1 MALWRTRRVENS
13 ESWEVMQ
20 KPRHENTLNTW
31 LADELHKRG
40 LDAIPES
47 QDGHKRLDVEIHLDQ
62 IRIALEAEQGHAAN
76 KRRSAIKD
84 ADGRLDDE
92 LADCAVAVCYPDGLF
107 SADDLARCEVLYALR
122 THKTRPPA
130 AKTEWQQG
138 DLDQLA
144 RVIKKIPDQLG
155 DPDNIANAL
164 SFSLDRAVARL
175 SESQKRD
182 LAECLDLPAGRPQKV
197 AADSSSSRYNQ
208 AAKRAMLVIATAAM
222 FHAQLDKHR
231 HEVAPLWDNR
241 FSPLRSFEGDWPP
254 QTAVQCAEND
264 DPIGSFYESWD
275 LWLAVDYKPIFATA
289 RNALRGC
296 PPSAGFSAAV
306 QGTARAALKVTRNIV
321 GLRHDLLGRIFHKV
335 LETAR
340 YDGSFYTTTAAA
352 TLLAALAINKD
363 MCDWS
368 DRDAIA
374 RLRITDPACGTG
386 TLLMAAAERIRDL
399 ASAAG
404 NRNGVSRAL
413 IESVLTGYDVNLTAT
428 HLAAT
433 TLGLLSP
440 TTTFREMKIGRALL
454 GVENGTEGSRAYLG
468 SLEFLSPDSL
478 PKMVPWP
485 TGVEQ
490 IETNGEVAQAE
501 PADLVIMNPPFTRDS
516 LRHDQFS
523 KQEEKMLKAREKKL
537 FARLPAHLSGGS
549 NAFLILADFINK
561 ENVAAMASILPLT
574 LATDA
579 SGQQIRTF
587 LAKQYF
593 VETIVTSHDP
603 SRIYFS
609 ENTSIGEMLLVC
621 RRWQSGSDKP
631 PTRVINLYENP
642 STPVEAIAA
651 AQNIIDDSQD
661 KIKGTVQEWPTE
673 RIAAGDWGAVQF
685 LSPYLCE
692 RFIDLRQGDFFPTV
706 ELKLLAEARVGPAG
720 QGVRGM
726 FDRSEV
732 PDKNRMVALWYHKTD
747 VIQKMQ
753 AQTDTYIKSKPGKEK
768 QAADLWGKR
777 GQLMIVTRSR
787 LNTVRCISVWLN
799 ERALGSSWVPI
810 YFTPDK
816 FDDEDKARYRILYEK
831 ATCVYLNSTIGL
843 LAILGDRTNKL
854 PSYPRFS
861 MDDLNKIPVP
871 DFVKM
876 DESKVKMMA
885 AAYDN
890 LRNSVLLPLP
900 QMNECDTRKQLDD
913 IIVAALGIDAETAAA
928 IRREL
933 TREPSITGRPYEQN

>member
-1 MALWRTRRVENS
+1 MHRPKY
-13 ESWEVMQ
+13 ESA
-20 KPRHENTLNTW
+20 LNTW
-31 LADELHKRG
+31 LAAALRERK
-40 LDAIPES
+40 LDANEES
-47 QDGHKRLDVEIHLDQ
+47 AQGGGKRLDVEIQLNQ
-62 IRIALEAEQGHAAN
+62 LTIALEAEQGQAAN

-92 LADCAVAVCYPDGLF
+92 LADCAVAICYPDNLF
-107 SADDLARCEVLYALR
+107 SADDLAECEVIYALR
-122 THKTRPPA
+122 THKTRPSA

-155 DPDNIANAL
+155 EPDNIANAL

-175 SESQKRD
+175 SESQKQD
-182 LAECLDLPAGRPQKV
+182 LAECLDLPAGKPLKI
-197 AADSSSSRYNQ
+197 ASDAPSSRYNQ

-222 FHAQLDKHR
+222 FHTQLDKHR
-231 HEVAPLWDNR
+231 HEIAPLWDNR

-254 QTAVQCAEND
+254 PTAVQCAEND

-296 PPSAGFSAAV
+296 AQDAAFSAAV
-306 QGTARAALKVTRNIV
+306 QGTARAAMKVTRNIV

-374 RLRITDPACGTG
+374 SLRITDPACGTG

-399 ASAAG
+399 AASAG

-440 TTTFREMKIGRALL
+440 TTTFRDIKIGRALL

-478 PKMVPWP
+478 PKMMPWP

-501 PADLVIMNPPFTRDS
+501 PADLVIINPPFTRDS

-523 KQEEKMLKAREKKL
+523 KQEEKMLKAREKEL
-537 FARLPAHLSGGS
+537 FAAIEGGIHRS
-549 NAFLILADFINK
+549 HNGGGFLALADFIAKPQNGAIA
-561 ENVAAMASILPLT
+561 VILPLVGAT
-574 LATDA
+574 NYSTMRMRQYLAEKFHID
-579 SGQQIRTF
+579 
-587 LAKQYF
+587 
-593 VETIVTSHDP
+593 TIVTSHDP

-621 RRWQSGSDKP
+621 RRWPEDAEKP
-631 PTRVINLYENP
+631 ATRVVNLYQNP
-642 STPVEAIAA
+642 ATPIEAIALE
-651 AQNIIDDSQD
+651 QNITAGNRER
-661 KIKGTVQEWPTE
+661 IKGTVQAWPAE
-673 RIAAGDWGAVQF
+673 RIAEGNWGAVQF

-692 RFIDLRQGDFFPTV
+692 RFIELREGKFFRTRG
-706 ELKLLAEARVGPAG
+706 LGLLAEVGPAG
-720 QGVRGM
+720 RRTQDA
-726 FDRSEV
+726 FKRSEV
-732 PDKNRMVALWYHKTD
+732 PDEHARGALWYHKTD
-747 VIQKMQ
+747 VTQKMST
-753 AQTDTYIKSKPGKEK
+753 QTDSYLIANAGRESY
-768 QAADLWGKR
+768 ADYLWTTR
-777 GQLMIVTRSR
+777 GQLMIVNRMR
-787 LNTVRCISVWLN
+787 LNTVRCISVRLN
-799 ERALGSSWVPI
+799 ERALGSLWVPI
-810 YFTPDK
+810 KFNSDKPDK
-816 FDDEDKARYRILYEK
+816 EVRQAAKDMFEK
-831 ATCVYLNSTIGL
+831 AACVYLNSTIGI
-843 LAILGDRTNKL
+843 LAILGDRTNKI
-854 PSYPRFS
+854 PSYPQFS
-861 MDDLNKIPVP
+861 LDDLRRIPVP
-871 DFVKM
+871 DFIKM
-876 DESKVKMMA
+876 DETKVEMMA
-885 AAYDN
+885 AAYDD
-890 LRNSVLLPLP
+890 LCDSILLPLP
-900 QMNECDTRKQLDD
+900 QMNECDTRKRLDD
-913 IIVAALGIDAETAAA
+913 MIVAALDIDAETTAA

>member
-1 MALWRTRRVENS
+1 MHRPKY
-13 ESWEVMQ
+13 ESA
-20 KPRHENTLNTW
+20 LNTW
-31 LADELHKRG
+31 LAAALRERKLE
-40 LDAIPES
+40 ANEES
-47 QDGHKRLDVEIHLDQ
+47 AQGGGKRLDVEIQLNQ
-62 IRIALEAEQGHAAN
+62 LTIALEAEQGQAAN

-92 LADCAVAVCYPDGLF
+92 LADCAVAICYPDGLF

-155 DPDNIANAL
+155 EPDNIANAL

-175 SESQKRD
+175 SESQKQD
-182 LAECLDLPAGRPQKV
+182 LAECLDLPAGKPLKI
-197 AADSSSSRYNQ
+197 ASDAPSSRYNQ

-222 FHAQLDKHR
+222 FHTQLDKHR
-231 HEVAPLWDNR
+231 HEITPLWDNR
-241 FSPLRSFEGDWPP
+241 FSPLRTFEGDWPP
-254 QTAVQCAEND
+254 PTAVQCAEND
-264 DPIGSFYESWD
+264 DPIGSFYEAWD
-275 LWLAVDYKPIFATA
+275 LWLVVDYKPIFATA

-296 PPSAGFSAAV
+296 AQDAAFSAAV
-306 QGTARAALKVTRNIV
+306 QGTARAAMKVTRNIV

-368 DRDAIA
+368 DRAAIA

-399 ASAAG
+399 AASAG

-440 TTTFREMKIGRALL
+440 TTTFREIKIGRALL
-454 GVENGTEGSRAYLG
+454 GVENGTEGARAYLG
-468 SLEFLSPDSL
+468 SLEFLSPQGDRQPRL
-478 PKMVPWP
+478 LPWP

-490 IETNGEVAQAE
+490 IETNGEFAQAE

-523 KQEEKMLKAREKKL
+523 EQEEKMMKAREKEL
-537 FARLPAHLSGGS
+537 FDELPVHLSS
-549 NAFLILADFINK
+549 NGNSFLVLAEHIAK
-561 ENVAAMASILPLT
+561 AQSGTIASILPLVT
-574 LATDA
+574 ATNASALGIRQYLAERFYVD
-579 SGQQIRTF
+579 
-587 LAKQYF
+587 
-593 VETIVTSHDP
+593 TIVTSHDP

-621 RRWQSGSDKP
+621 RRWPEDVEKP
-631 PTRVINLYENP
+631 ATRVVNLYENP
-642 STPVEAIAA
+642 ATPIDAIALE
-651 AQNIIDDSQD
+651 QNITVDNRER
-661 KIKGTVQEWPTE
+661 IKGTVQAWPAE

-685 LSPYLCE
+685 LSPYLCQ
-692 RFIDLRQGDFFPTV
+692 RFIELRAGKFFTARQ
-706 ELKLLAEARVGPAG
+706 LGQLADIGPAG
-720 QGVRGM
+720 RRTQDAFRK
-726 FDRSEV
+726 SEV
-732 PDKNRMVALWYHKTD
+732 PDEHARGALWYHKTD
-747 VIQKMQ
+747 VTQKMS
-753 AQTDTYIKSKPGKEK
+753 AQTDTYIIPKSSKKK
-768 QAADLWGKR
+768 LADSYWDQR
-777 GQLMIVTRSR
+777 GRLLMPQRIF
-787 LNTVRCISVWLN
+787 LPTVRCMSVRLD
-799 ERALGSSWVPI
+799 EQVLGSAWTICKLHSNK
-810 YFTPDK
+810 YDG
-816 FDDEDKARYRILYEK
+816 EILEK
-831 ATCVYLNSTIGL
+831 ALCVYLNSSVGV
-843 LAILGDRTNKL
+843 LAMLGDRSNKK
-854 PSYPRFS
+854 PTYPQFS
-861 MDDLNKIPVP
+861 LDDLRRIPVP
-871 DFVKM
+871 DFVEM
-876 DESKVKMMA
+876 DEAKVKMMA
-885 AAYDN
+885 AAYDD
-890 LRNSVLLPLP
+890 LCDSILLPLP

-913 IIVAALGIDAETAAA
+913 MIVAALDIDAETTAA

>member
-1 MALWRTRRVENS
+1 MPERNY
-13 ESWEVMQ
+13 ES
-20 KPRHENTLNTW
+20 TLNTW
-31 LADELHKRG
+31 LADDLRQRG
-40 LDAIPES
+40 LDAKPES
-47 QDGHKRLDVEIHLDQ
+47 AQGGGRRLDVEVQLKQ
-62 IRIALEAEQGHAAN
+62 IKIALEAEQGHAPN

-92 LADCAVAVCYPDGLF
+92 LADCAVAVCYPDNLF

-122 THKTRPPA
+122 THKTRPSA

-138 DLDQLA
+138 DLDQLV

-175 SESQKRD
+175 SEAQKQE
-182 LAECLDLPAGRPQKV
+182 LALSLDLPAGKPLKI
-197 AADSSSSRYNQ
+197 AADSPSSRYNQ

-231 HEVAPLWDNR
+231 HQVAPLWDNR
-241 FSPLRSFEGDWPP
+241 YSPLRSFEGTWPP
-254 QTAVQCAEND
+254 WTAAQCAGSD
-264 DPIGSFYESWD
+264 DPIGAFDEAWD

-296 PPSAGFSAAV
+296 PQDAAFSTAV
-306 QGTARAALKVTRNIV
+306 QGTARAAMKVTRNIV

-352 TLLAALAINKD
+352 TLLASLAIRED

-399 ASAAG
+399 AGAAG

-440 TTTFREMKIGRALL
+440 TTTFREIKIGRALL
-454 GVENGTEGSRAYLG
+454 GVENGAAFLG
-468 SLEFLSPDSL
+468 SLEFLSPQADRQPRL
-478 PKMVPWP
+478 LPWP

-490 IETNGEVAQAE
+490 IETNGEFAQAE
-501 PADLVIMNPPFTRDS
+501 PADLVIMNPPFTRSD

-523 KQEEKMLKAREKKL
+523 RQEEEMLKAREKEL
-537 FARLPAHLSGGS
+537 FAGLPVHLSGGS

-561 ENVAAMASILPLT
+561 KNVAAMASILPLT

-579 SGQQIRTF
+579 SGQAIREF
-587 LAKQYF
+587 LAQQYF
-593 VETIVTSHDP
+593 IDTIVTSHDP

-609 ENTSIGEMLLVC
+609 ENTNIGEMLLIC
-621 RRWQSGSDKP
+621 RRWPDDVEKP
-631 PTRVINLYENP
+631 ATRVVNLYENP
-642 STPVEAIAA
+642 ATPADSIALE
-651 AQNIIDDSQD
+651 QNITAGNRER
-661 KIKGTVQEWPTE
+661 IKGTVQAWPAE
-673 RIAAGDWGAVQF
+673 RIAAGSWGAVQF
-685 LSPYLCE
+685 LSPYLCQ
-692 RFIDLRQGDFFPTV
+692 RFIELREGKFFEARQLGT
-706 ELKLLAEARVGPAG
+706 LAEIGPDG
-720 QGVRGM
+720 GGIRTT

-732 PDKNRMVALWYHKTD
+732 PDENRMVALWYHKTD
-747 VIQKMQ
+747 VTQKML
-753 AQTDTYIKSKPGKEK
+753 AQTDTYIIPKKGKKKS
-768 QAADLWGKR
+768 AAGLWAKR
-777 GQLMIVTRSR
+777 GRLMMPSR
-787 LNTVRCISVWLN
+787 IFLPSIRCMSVRLDEKV
-799 ERALGSSWVPI
+799 LGSSWIPCKPKSNVSCL
-810 YFTPDK
+810 FGQQT
-816 FDDEDKARYRILYEK
+816 LEK
-831 ATCVYLNSTIGL
+831 ALCVYFNSTIGI
-843 LAILGDRTNKL
+843 LAILGDRTNKK
-854 PSYPRFS
+854 PTYPRMS
-861 MDDLNKIPVP
+861 MRDLNNLPVP

-876 DESKVKMMA
+876 DEDEVKMMA
-885 AAYDN
+885 AAYDD
-890 LRNSVLLPLP
+890 LHNSVLLPLP
-900 QMNECDTRKQLDD
+900 QMNECDTRKKLDD

-933 TREPSITGRPYEQN
+933 TREPSITGRQYE

>member
-1 MALWRTRRVENS
+1 MPERNY
-13 ESWEVMQ
+13 ES
-20 KPRHENTLNTW
+20 TLNTW
-31 LADELHKRG
+31 LADDLRQRG
-40 LDAIPES
+40 LDAKPERA
-47 QDGHKRLDVEIHLDQ
+47 QGGGRRLDIEVQLKQ
-62 IRIALEAEQGHAAN
+62 IKIALEAEQGHAPN

-84 ADGRLDDE
+84 ADARLDQE
-92 LADCAVAVCYPDGLF
+92 LADCAVAICYPDNLF

-122 THKTRPPA
+122 THKDRPPA
-130 AKTEWQQG
+130 ARTEWQQG
-138 DLDQLA
+138 DLDQLV

-175 SESQKRD
+175 SESQKQE
-182 LAECLDLPAGRPQKV
+182 LALSLDLPAGKPLKI
-197 AADSSSSRYNQ
+197 ASDAPSSRYNQ

-231 HEVAPLWDNR
+231 LEVAPLWDNR
-241 FSPLRSFEGDWPP
+241 FSPLRSFEGTWPP
-254 QTAVQCAEND
+254 WTAVQCAED
-264 DPIGSFYESWD
+264 EDPIGAFDEAWD

-296 PPSAGFSAAV
+296 PQDAAFSAAV
-306 QGTARAALKVTRNIV
+306 QGTARAAMKVTRNIV

-352 TLLAALAINKD
+352 TLLASLAIRAD

-440 TTTFREMKIGRALL
+440 TTTFREIKIGRALL
-454 GVENGTEGSRAYLG
+454 GVENGAAFLG
-468 SLEFLSPDSL
+468 SLEFLSPQDDHQPRL
-478 PKMVPWP
+478 LPWP

-490 IETNGEVAQAE
+490 IETNGEFAQAE
-501 PADLVIMNPPFTRDS
+501 PADLIIMNPPFTRDS

-523 KQEEKMLKAREKKL
+523 KREEKMLKAREKEL
-537 FARLPAHLSGGS
+537 FAEQPVHLSSNG
-549 NAFLILADFINK
+549 NAFLVLADHIAK
-561 ENVAAMASILPLT
+561 TQSGTIASILPLVT
-574 LATDA
+574 ATNVSALGIRQYLAERFYVD
-579 SGQQIRTF
+579 
-587 LAKQYF
+587 
-593 VETIVTSHDP
+593 TIVTSHDP

-609 ENTSIGEMLLVC
+609 ENTSIGEILLVC
-621 RRWQSGSDKP
+621 RRWPEDVEKP
-631 PTRVINLYENP
+631 ATRVVNLYENP
-642 STPVEAIAA
+642 ATPAEAIALER
-651 AQNIIDDSQD
+651 NITVGNRER
-661 KIKGTVQEWPTE
+661 IKGTVQAWPAE

-685 LSPYLCE
+685 LSPYLCQ
-692 RFIDLRQGDFFPTV
+692 RFIELREGKFFEARQLGT
-706 ELKLLAEARVGPAG
+706 LAEVGPDG
-720 QGVRGM
+720 RGARGF

-732 PDKNRMVALWYHKTD
+732 PDENAMTALWYHKTD
-747 VIQKMQ
+747 ITQKML
-753 AQTDTYIKSKPGKEK
+753 AQTDTYIIPKKGKK
-768 QAADLWGKR
+768 KLALDLWAKR
-777 GQLMIVTRSR
+777 GRLMIATRAR
-787 LNTVRCISVWLN
+787 LNTVRTVSVRLN
-799 ERALGSSWVPI
+799 ERALGSAWVPCKPHSQDVSI
-810 YFTPDK
+810 
-816 FDDEDKARYRILYEK
+816 EK
-831 ATCVYLNSTIGL
+831 AICAYLNSTIGI
-843 LAILGDRTNKL
+843 LAILGNRSIKH
-854 PSYPRFS
+854 PSYSQFS
-861 MDDLNKIPVP
+861 MDDLWRISVP
-871 DFVKM
+871 DFAKM

-885 AAYDN
+885 TAYDD
-890 LRNSVLLPLP
+890 LRDSVLLPLP
-900 QMNECDTRKQLDD
+900 QMNECETRKKLDD
-913 IIVAALGIDAETAAA
+913 IIVAALGMDAETTAA

-933 TREPSITGRPYEQN
+933 TREPSITGRQYE